1 MTVVLGTVSAQ
12 TNDDL
17 YFIPKKKAATTQT
30 TPQTTTATTTAT
42 TAAKPATKTVSVT
55 AVAVREDGET
65 TTVEVDSPLT
75 IDDDTYNRR
84 GNVRSYIDEEGNYVQ
99 EAEVSDMALRV
110 RTADG
115 DTLYYRVDS
124 LIVNQEDDGWV
135 YGFNGDA
142 EDYEYAMRIIRFR
155 NPRYAIPISSPL
167 YWDVVYGGSLWPMW
181 DWNIYDDGLY
191 AYVFP
196 SSYNWYYWDWRF
208 SPYSWHWGRPWG
220 WHGYYNSWYG
230 GWYDPGIMVTA
241 TAGAGV
247 MIPGTTVMVMAGAT
261 TAITATMAAG
271 DTHTIPT
278 AATLSRTRVVT
289 TVTQASPRPARA
301 QV

>member
-42 TAAKPATKTVSVT
+42 TVAKPATKTVSVT

-124 LIVNQEDDGWV
+124 LIVN
-135 YGFNGDA
+135 
-142 EDYEYAMRIIRFR
+142 
-155 NPRYAIPISSPL
+155 
-167 YWDVVYGGSLWPMW
+167 
-181 DWNIYDDGLY
+181 
-191 AYVFP
+191 
-196 SSYNWYYWDWRF
+196 
-208 SPYSWHWGRPWG
+208 
-220 WHGYYNSWYG
+220 
-230 GWYDPGIMVTA
+230 
-241 TAGAGV
+241 
-247 MIPGTTVMVMAGAT
+247 
-261 TAITATMAAG
+261 
-271 DTHTIPT
+271 
-278 AATLSRTRVVT
+278 
-289 TVTQASPRPARA
+289 
-301 QV
+301 